1 MKSLLEHLNHYRFE
15 HHTRRP
21 FQLMI
26 IGLALIVTFSAA
38 AYYAANAN
46 ANASAVNQVRIQSWV
61 SALDA
66 DRLTAE
72 RQMAQRNLESAGADA
87 VPALTVALRSDNPS
101 MRRNAADMLG
111 YIASPLATDGLL
123 AALKNDPVPA
133 VRRSAAWALGEIKA
147 TRVLG
152 DLQNAVVTD
161 RSELVRATAADSLA
175 RIRTTLAQSA
185 GVNEQ
190 TVGAFAGAPSQP
202 DLLYLTAKRDLL
214 MSRDAGRSWKSL
226 SNVLPSQMSALAVNP
241 NNVQEMYAGAEG
253 MGLYKST
260 DGGEHWSAINS
271 GIELTPG
278 ARTTTT
284 AIAIDPS
291 NSNVIY
297 IARGIW
303 LGTTRVEFKPLG
315 MYYSRDG
322 GRTWGA
328 LSTGTINEEITRLAF
343 RDGQLFGLA
352 GDRVLTLV
360 TPQ

>member
-1 MKSLLEHLNHYRFE
+1 MKNLMEHLHQYRLT

-21 FQLMI
+21 IQLII
-26 IGLALIVTFSAA
+26 IGVALIVVLSAA
-38 AYYAANAN
+38 AFYASSAN
-46 ANASAVNQVRIQSWV
+46 ANASAVNQIRIQSWV
-61 SALDA
+61 NALNA

-72 RQMAQRNLESAGADA
+72 RQLAQRNLESAGADA

-101 MRRNAADMLG
+101 MRRNAAEMLG

-123 AALKNDPVPA
+123 TALKNDPVPA
-133 VRRSAAWALGEIKA
+133 VRRNAAWALGEIKA

-161 RSELVRATAADSLA
+161 RNELVRATAADSLA

-190 TVGAFAGAPSQP
+190 TVGAYTGAPSQP
-202 DLLYLTAKRDLL
+202 GLLYLTAKRDLWI
-214 MSRDAGRSWKSL
+214 SRDAGKSWKSL
-226 SNVLPSQMSALAVNP
+226 ANVLPSQMSALAVNP

-260 DGGEHWSAINS
+260 DGGQHWAAINS

-291 NSNVIY
+291 NTNVIY
-297 IARGIW
+297 IARGLW
-303 LGTTRVEFKPLG
+303 LGTSRIEFQPLA

-322 GRTWGA
+322 GNTWGA
-328 LSTGTINEEITRLAF
+328 LSTGTANEEITKLAF
-343 RDGQLFGLA
+343 RDGELFGLA

-360 TPQ
+360 TPR